1 MQSEENKIYTI
12 GFSDYVRHYETLL
25 QLKKA
30 RLSAEKA
37 DGMASRRDGSLHN
50 QESSSCP
57 RENVHLSPQE
67 FKDSTKTCPL
77 NSSANGK
84 FSFARGRSILAISEY
99 LNSCQ
104 SKKNQTE
111 SLKQCVPISQ
121 PVKFSTTVANLKP
134 QQKSNLES
142 NSMPPDQNADI
153 TGFQLQTMNSIWV
166 SQSPNIKEPVSK
178 NESLSQILT
187 KNCVIENQP
196 SKQEKAT
203 VNGLEFASQGGPE
216 GKEEYSETSI
226 KPTSNLPMPFMPA
239 GMPYGAS
246 KPIQRARPEYTK
258 MEVKV
263 RRPIAENIKPCNG
276 LHLPQHSGLLQNSCT
291 RVNSPVLAQQSNSQP
306 NLTTVASG
314 STMNRSR
321 AFLLKAAL
329 ERSKCSKKE
338 ATQETKSQSPSLDNP
353 VDTTNVVSPVHENDE
368 DIKELLQLA
377 SASAKVEHTI
387 ASEEN
392 VPKMLKLSKLAQLIE
407 EGRVLVRS
415 NVPHLSIHNFKD
427 FPFELSIHEALN
439 SFGFE
444 KPKTIQAYVWDAILR
459 GHNVAYIS
467 GARGG
472 KTLGYLIP
480 ILNNLLDPSE
490 YSEVP
495 EGCSPLAIVICSSWE
510 NAEMVHYY
518 CCRIM
523 KKTPNFRSAVFTDG
537 TERSLKVALPYLING
552 VTLLAATAPALSLLL
567 SEGKDIIS
575 FDRCCHLVFD
585 DADFVLKEHAG
596 AAKKLFN
603 FYQESVQRVTEGK
616 NFVPRQIVACASHWT
631 KGMEEI
637 SSKVLKNPSVFIS
650 SCMEA
655 AIYGGMKLDVRLGT
669 SDEMDCHL
677 LEIMQKKRL
686 SRTIIFCRGSAEVFK
701 VERMLSTIGVAP
713 LLAHNQSIV
722 SDLDFITQRWNHVQK
737 GSAIL
742 ICTDDVLERLD
753 IKNAQTLIHY
763 FIPHHSKYDFS
774 YRLSFAMDNFHLK
787 ATEADKPET
796 HLLITKEF
804 NNSLLT
810 IVRFMQRFGHVVSDE
825 LATEAILS
833 FCGKE
838 VRKRNLPLCEN
849 LKAFGLCRNMKLC
862 GLRHV
867 ILESLDQPVVPR
879 NGIVRIRITA
889 VRTATQYYARIL
901 KHRNENNQLE
911 DKSGSHFE
919 VIAQLRNHF
928 LDENER
934 KNPVHGDKIEV
945 GNLYARRTTEHLFDR
960 VRVESVLEKDHQG
973 IPTEVAVVCI
983 DQGCVV
989 QCFVKDIFE
998 LPEHLK
1004 KIAPEAIE
1012 VFLVGAKPLERNS
1025 SWSRYAN
1032 DFVREKLMSKE
1043 LEGRIVLA
1051 LSSTLWL
1058 SPLHERKRLD
1068 GLNSC
1073 VVVTDILKELLKAE
1087 LAESNDEHLVKL
1099 HHLCETG
1106 GLVLPDCSV
1115 GLASRSSKPIE
1126 VAHAFLPMNEET
1138 QVELVAS
1145 DSPHQFYVTI
1155 VKFQKTLISLE
1166 EDIKKQLSKC
1176 KNVTYEEARVG
1187 SFCLAES
1194 PTERGSWCRCCIK
1207 KKIIGHDASEFQVFF
1222 VDYGDFA
1229 TVPIHALKT
1238 LPAKFISRLP
1248 FQAIA
1253 CSLYGVGPKNDSGGW
1268 TEEDVFFFSSLTT
1281 GPDGFMH
1288 VWHAQM
1294 KFKETV
1300 PDEVTNGPHYHVTL
1314 INREESEPQNL
1325 AQQMIAQ
1332 NYAISLE
1339 NDEDFRAIVRHS
1351 AAIKKE
1357 AEEKALREKMCKS
1370 QQLSDTEDDMKFDV
1384 SPGWIDLFPK
1394 SQESDETKS
1403 NADSRPSDEASS
1415 KSVSASEE
1423 KLAVQQII
1431 HGNQNLALIDHT
1443 MPLKDSLSR
1452 FPTTKW
1458 AQSEQDVCVTF
1469 VVGHLSDYTIELSEN
1484 HLSFVADVNGSR
1496 YELNTST
1503 YGFIVPE
1510 KCSHCIVSC
1519 GVKATLRK
1527 QGIGSMWTRFIQSP
1541 LKQPWLTR
1549 DFDYWLTNNSSDDE
1563 EQLEPIVDAKYAFD
1577 AEQPESSS
1585 SDSDEECTDEKWLRD
1600 DD

>member
-1 MQSEENKIYTI
+1 MQNEETNIYTV
-12 GFSDYVRHYETLL
+12 GFSDYARHYETLR
-25 QLKKA
+25 QMKEA

-37 DGMASRRDGSLHN
+37 DRMASRRDGSLHN
-50 QESSSCP
+50 QEPSCP

-67 FKDSTKTCPL
+67 FKDGIKTCPL

-84 FSFARGRSILAISEY
+84 FSFARGRSILAMSEF

-111 SLKQCVPISQ
+111 SLKEYVPISQ
-121 PVKFSTTVANLKP
+121 PVKLSTTIANLKP
-134 QQKSNLES
+134 QQKPNLES
-142 NSMPPDQNADI
+142 NSMPSDQFADI
-153 TGFQLQTMNSIWV
+153 AGLQLPTMNSNWV
-166 SQSPNIKEPVSK
+166 SQFPNIKEPVTKHEFS
-178 NESLSQILT
+178 SQTLT
-187 KNCVIENQP
+187 KNFVMESEPGEQG
-196 SKQEKAT
+196 KAT
-203 VNGLEFASQGGPE
+203 GEPE
-216 GKEEYSETSI
+216 RKEEYNKASI

-239 GMPYGAS
+239 GMPYRAPKS
-246 KPIQRARPEYTK
+246 IQRARPEYTK
-258 MEVKV
+258 MEPKV
-263 RRPIAENIKPCNG
+263 RRPVSENMKPCNG
-276 LHLPQHSGLLQNSCT
+276 LHPTQHSSSLQISC
-291 RVNSPVLAQQSNSQP
+291 RRENSPVQAQQTNSQL
-306 NLTTVASG
+306 NLATVTSASTT
-314 STMNRSR
+314 NRSR

-329 ERSKCSKKE
+329 ERAKSSKKE
-338 ATQETKSQSPSLDNP
+338 ATQEAKLQSPSC
-353 VDTTNVVSPVHENDE
+353 DTPTHTNNVVLPVHENDE

-377 SASAKVEHTI
+377 SASAQVERTTVF
-387 ASEEN
+387 EEN

-415 NVPHLSIHNFKD
+415 DVPHLPIYNFKD
-427 FPFELSIHEALN
+427 FPFELVIHEALN
-439 SFGFE
+439 SLGFE
-444 KPKTIQAYVWDAILR
+444 KPKTTQAYVWDAILR

-523 KKTPNFRSAVFTDG
+523 KKNPNFRSAVFTDG

-552 VTLLAATAPALSLLL
+552 VTLLAATAPALNLLL

-596 AAKKLFN
+596 AAKKLFY

-669 SDEMDCHL
+669 CDEMDCHL
-677 LEIMQKKRL
+677 LEILQKKRL

-722 SDLDFITQRWNHVQK
+722 SDLDFITQRWNHARE

-742 ICTDDVLERLD
+742 ICTDDVLERLN

-849 LKAFGLCRNMKLC
+849 LKAFGFCRNMKLC

-867 ILESLDQPVVPR
+867 ILESLDQPIVPR

-919 VIAQLRNHF
+919 VMSQMRKHF
-928 LDENER
+928 RDENER
-934 KNPVHGDKIEV
+934 KNPVQADRIEV
-945 GNLYARRTTEHLFDR
+945 GNLYARRTTEQLFDR
-960 VRVESVLEKDHQG
+960 VRIESVLEKDHQG
-973 IPTEVAVVCI
+973 VPTEVAVVCI

-989 QCFVKDIFE
+989 QCFVKDLFE

-1004 KIAPEAIE
+1004 KMASEAIE
-1012 VFLVGAKPLERNS
+1012 IFLVGAKPLEGNS
-1025 SWSRYAN
+1025 SWSRYAI

-1051 LSSTLWL
+1051 LSTTLWL

-1068 GLNSC
+1068 GVNSC

-1087 LAESNDEHLVKL
+1087 LAERNDEHLVKL

-1138 QVELVAS
+1138 RVELVAS

-1155 VKFQKTLISLE
+1155 VKFQKTLLSLE

-1176 KNVTYEEARVG
+1176 KNLTYEEARVG
-1187 SFCLAES
+1187 IFCLAES

-1207 KKIIGHDASEFQVFF
+1207 KKIIGHDASEFRVFF
-1222 VDYGDFA
+1222 VDYGDYT

-1268 TEEDVFFFSSLTT
+1268 TEEDVDFFSSLTT

-1288 VWHAQM
+1288 VWHVQT

-1300 PDEVTNGPHYHVTL
+1300 PDEVTKGPHYHVTL

-1325 AQQMIAQ
+1325 AQQLIDK

-1339 NDEDFRAIVRHS
+1339 NNEDFRAIVRHS

-1357 AEEKALREKMCKS
+1357 AEEKELRDKMCKS
-1370 QQLSDTEDDMKFDV
+1370 QLDDAEDDLKFDV

-1394 SQESDETKS
+1394 SQESEDTNS
-1403 NADSRPSDEASS
+1403 NADSRPSDEASGE
-1415 KSVSASEE
+1415 SVPASEE
-1423 KLAVQQII
+1423 KLVVQQIV

-1496 YELNTST
+1496 YELNSST

-1510 KCSHCIVSC
+1510 KSSHCIVSC

-1527 QGIGSMWTRFIQSP
+1527 QEIGSTWTRFIQSP
-1541 LKQPWLTR
+1541 LKQHWLTR
-1549 DFDYWLTNNSSDDE
+1549 DFDYWLINNSSDDE
-1563 EQLEPIVDAKYAFD
+1563 EQLEPIVDPKYAFD
-1577 AEQPESSS
+1577 EEQPESSS
-1585 SDSDEECTDEKWLRD
+1585 SDSDEECIDEKWLRD